1 MAPPPMMRRGLGRSA
16 SAAAIAADWQEL
28 QIARRET
35 FRQVLAKFPRAALRQ
50 ELSLE
55 TAIDTPWA
63 IASPD
68 THELFVQR
76 CRWTYDQYQTWIAST
91 LIAALVSPEW
101 VKEV

>member
-1 MAPPPMMRRGLGRSA
+1 M
-16 SAAAIAADWQEL
+16 
-28 QIARRET
+28 
-35 FRQVLAKFPRAALRQ
+35 RQ

-55 TAIDTPWA
+55 TAIDTGWA
-63 IASPD
+63 IASPE

-91 LIAALVSPEW
+91 LITALVSPEW